1 MNKAEE
7 HRKPCQYSHDEALR
21 RIAQSTD
28 DAESGKG
35 CILNAEFQPL
45 VRSWYK

>member
-7 HRKPCQYSHDEALR
+7 HRKLCQYNSDEALR

-35 CILNAEFQPL
+35 CIPNAEFQPL
-45 VRSWYK
+45 VRS